1 MCGGW
6 LGGRPNVGEERCTG
20 CALVLALGLR
30 LWPVEDV
37 KLQPCSPRSHVQP
50 LRCPAIGQ
58 TTPSVR
64 IASPN
69 HESKR
74 GRSSWR
80 VVGRVAPAEPRV
92 EIKCVIATWSA
103 SSLAVGCW

>member
-1 MCGGW
+1 MWW
-6 LGGRPNVGEERCTG
+6 LGRRPNVGEEGCTG
-20 CALVLALGLR
+20 CALVMALGLR

-37 KLQPCSPRSHVQP
+37 KLQRRRRMQQLCSPRSHVQP

-80 VVGRVAPAEPRV
+80 LVGRVAPSAEPRV
-92 EIKCVIATWSA
+92 EINV
-103 SSLAVGCW
+103 